1 MRQVIDFT
9 IARMRPAT
17 VMLVVACLLLTGC
30 PSASEQGSSEEA
42 QSTDLDELDQYS
54 RQSSE
59 EPPLPEVARDVQL
72 IDRTSTATIDFTYQN
87 GREAGHN
94 AILESLGGGTAV
106 LDYDLDGQLDV
117 FFTGGGKYE
126 GKKILGLPAALYRNT
141 EELSFQQVTVAADL
155 AGDPLYT
162 HGCHAGDFDN
172 DGFPDLLVTGYG
184 KLLLFHNQGDGTFLE
199 MAQQAKLDNTLWS
212 SSAGWGDFNSD
223 GLLDLYVCNYVNWSF
238 ENHPHCAGSEL
249 NTTEICPPK
258 QFEPLPDV
266 IYYNNG
272 DGTFRNATKEAGL
285 RKDGKGL
292 GVLLADLNL
301 DGHLDIYVANDTT
314 DNFLYL
320 NDGKGV
326 FKEVGLLHSVALD
339 NTGVANGSMG
349 VDVGDYNGDGLPD
362 IWVANYEQESFA
374 LYENVGKGT
383 FLHVSDKVG
392 VTSLG
397 GLFVGFGTAFLDVDF
412 DGDEDLMVINGH
424 VINFPPSGRVRQL
437 PLLLINENKRRF
449 VRKQFAEGQYF
460 AQRHRG
466 RGLALGDMNDD
477 GSLDVLVSNSFEPVA
492 FLVNETKNKNQWVR
506 VRLIG
511 RQGNRDSVGT
521 RMVLHTSAGDQ
532 LRMVKGGG
540 SYLSHSDMRVTW
552 GVADGVQV
560 TGLTIYWAGGESQ
573 TIDELTM
580 NQTITLLE
588 PTTVTAEP

>member
-1 MRQVIDFT
+1 MIRLIHFMKPGILNTAILLGIGCSMVAGCQSQ
-9 IARMRPAT
+9 AT
-17 VMLVVACLLLTGC
+17 KNPLE
-30 PSASEQGSSEEA
+30 S
-42 QSTDLDELDQYS
+42 QSTSDEQSGKYQADGSGGDVS
-54 RQSSE
+54 R
-59 EPPLPEVARDVQL
+59 PEVGKDVQL
-72 IDRTSTATIDFTYQN
+72 RDVTTAAAIDFTYHN

-117 FFTGGGKYE
+117 FFTGGGKYKD
-126 GKKILGLPAALYRNT
+126 KKILGLPSALYRHADGLT
-141 EELSFQQVTVAADL
+141 FSPVTQEADL
-155 AGDPLYT
+155 GGDQLFT

-199 MAQQAKLDNTLWS
+199 IAQQAKLDNSLWS
-212 SSAGWGDFNSD
+212 TSAGWGDFNAD

-238 ENHPHCAGSEL
+238 ANHPHCAGTDVG
-249 NTTEICPPK
+249 TTEICPPK
-258 QFEPLPDV
+258 QFDPLPDA

-272 DGTFRNATKEAGL
+272 DGTFRNAAKEAGL
-285 RKDGKGL
+285 RIDGKGL
-292 GVLLADLNL
+292 GVMLADVNL

-339 NTGVANGSMG
+339 NSGAPNGSMG
-349 VDVGDYNGDGLPD
+349 VDVGDYNGDGMPD
-362 IWVANYEQESFA
+362 LWVANYEQESFA

-383 FLHVSDKVG
+383 FLHVSDKAG
-392 VTSLG
+392 VTALG

-412 DGDEDLMVINGH
+412 DGDEDLIVINGH

-437 PLLLINENKRRF
+437 PLLLINEKQRRF
-449 VRKQFAEGQYF
+449 VRKQFAEDQYF

-466 RGLALGDMNDD
+466 RGLALADMNND
-477 GSLDVLVSNSFEPVA
+477 GSQDLLVSNSFEPVA
-492 FLVNETKNKNQWVR
+492 FLVNETKNANRWLR

-511 RQGNRDSVGT
+511 RQGNRDAVGA
-521 RMVLHTSAGDQ
+521 RLLLHTSVGDQ

-540 SYLSHSDMRVTW
+540 SYLSHSDLRVTW
-552 GVADGVQV
+552 GVASGVDV
-560 TGLTIYWAGGESQ
+560 TGLTIYWPNGEVQKITDLTMSQ
-573 TIDELTM
+573 TM
-580 NQTITLLE
+580 TLLE
-588 PTTVTAEP
+588 PLKIVTSP

>member
-1 MRQVIDFT
+1 MIRLRQFMKPGIFNT
-9 IARMRPAT
+9 AI
-17 VMLVVACLLLTGC
+17 LLIVGWSLGTGC
-30 PSASEQGSSEEA
+30 QSRSAKKSPENQLNSEGQLPEQRADESSE
-42 QSTDLDELDQYS
+42 DVS
-54 RQSSE
+54 R
-59 EPPLPEVARDVQL
+59 PEVGKDVHLRDV
-72 IDRTSTATIDFTYQN
+72 TTVAAIDFTYHN

-117 FFTGGGKYE
+117 FFTGGGKYRD
-126 GKKILGLPAALYRNT
+126 KKILGLPSALFRHGDG
-141 EELSFQQVTVAADL
+141 LSFSPVTQEADL
-155 AGDPLYT
+155 GSDQLFT

-199 MAQQAKLDNTLWS
+199 IARQAKLDNSLWS
-212 SSAGWGDFNSD
+212 TSAGWGDFNAD

-238 ENHPHCAGSEL
+238 ENHPHCDGVDVG
-249 NTTEICPPK
+249 TTEICPPK
-258 QFEPLPDV
+258 QFDPLPDA

-272 DGTFRNATKEAGL
+272 DGTFRNASKEAGL
-285 RKDGKGL
+285 RLDGKGL
-292 GVLLADLNL
+292 GVMLADVNL

-314 DNFLYL
+314 ENFLYL

-339 NTGVANGSMG
+339 NSGSPNGSMG
-349 VDVGDYNGDGLPD
+349 VDVGDYNGDGMPD

-383 FLHVSDKVG
+383 FLHVSDKAG
-392 VTSLG
+392 VTALG

-412 DGDEDLMVINGH
+412 DGDEDLIVINGH

-437 PLLLINENKRRF
+437 PLLLINEKQRRF
-449 VRKQFAEGQYF
+449 VRKQFAEDQYF

-466 RGLALGDMNDD
+466 RGLALADMNND
-477 GSLDVLVSNSFEPVA
+477 GSQDVLVSNSFEPVA
-492 FLVNETKNKNQWVR
+492 FLVNETKNANQWLR

-511 RQGNRDSVGT
+511 RQGNRDAVGA
-521 RMVLHTSAGDQ
+521 RLLLHTSAGDQ

-540 SYLSHSDMRVTW
+540 SYLSHSDLRVTW
-552 GVADGVQV
+552 GVASGVDV
-560 TGLTIYWAGGESQ
+560 TGLTIYWPNGELQEITDLTMSQ
-573 TIDELTM
+573 TM
-580 NQTITLLE
+580 TLLE
-588 PTTVTAEP
+588 PLKTATNP

>member
-1 MRQVIDFT
+1 MMRLTDLHSYVSWRMSILG
-9 IARMRPAT
+9 IALCTLLVGCQPET
-17 VMLVVACLLLTGC
+17 VETPQAKDPLEL
-30 PSASEQGSSEEA
+30 SAPGSSR
-42 QSTDLDELDQYS
+42 TVGD
-54 RQSSE
+54 SE
-59 EPPLPEVARDVQL
+59 EGSEVTVGPDVEL
-72 IDRTSTATIDFTYQN
+72 KDVTSAAAIDFTYHN

-94 AILESLGGGTAV
+94 SILESLGGGAAV
-106 LDYDLDGQLDV
+106 LDYDLDGHLDV
-117 FFTGGGKYE
+117 FFTGGGKYDE
-126 GKKILGLPAALYRNT
+126 KKILGLPSALYRNHG
-141 EELSFQQVTVAADL
+141 ELAFAPVTGPADL
-155 AGDPLYT
+155 GSELLYS

-199 MAQQAKLDNTLWS
+199 MAKAAKLDNTLWS
-212 SSAGWGDFNSD
+212 SSAGWGDFNAD

-238 ENHPHCAGSEL
+238 DNHPHCAGQDVG
-249 NTTEICPPK
+249 TTEICPPK
-258 QFEPLPDV
+258 QFDPLPDV

-272 DGTFRNATKEAGL
+272 DGTFRDATQEAGL

-292 GVLLADLNL
+292 GVLLTDLNL

-320 NDGKGV
+320 NNGKGA
-326 FKEVGLLHSVALD
+326 FQEVGLLHSVALD

-383 FLHVSDKVG
+383 FLHVSDKAG

-412 DGDEDLMVINGH
+412 DGDEDLIVINGH

-437 PLLLINENKRRF
+437 PLLLINEDKRRF
-449 VRKQFAEGQYF
+449 VRKQFAEDQYF

-466 RGLALGDMNDD
+466 RGLALGDMNND
-477 GSLDVLVSNSFEPVA
+477 GSQDVLVSNSFEPVA
-492 FLVNETKNKNQWVR
+492 FLVNETSNENRWIR

-511 RQGNRDSVGT
+511 RAGNRDAVGA
-521 RMVLHTSAGDQ
+521 RLLLHTTAGDQ

-552 GVADGVQV
+552 GVAAGVEV
-560 TGLTIYWAGGESQ
+560 TGLTIHWPNGQLQEVE
-573 TIDELTM
+573 ELAFNETV
-580 NQTITLLE
+580 TVLE
-588 PTTVTAEP
+588 PLKAVASP

>member
-1 MRQVIDFT
+1 MIRLSHFMKPGILNT
-9 IARMRPAT
+9 AIL
-17 VMLVVACLLLTGC
+17 LVVGC
-30 PSASEQGSSEEA
+30 SMVAGCQSQTAKNPLGS
-42 QSTDLDELDQYS
+42 QSTSDEQSGENQAEESGEDLS
-54 RQSSE
+54 R
-59 EPPLPEVARDVQL
+59 PEVGKDVQL
-72 IDRTSTATIDFTYQN
+72 RDVTTLAAIDFTYHN

-117 FFTGGGKYE
+117 FFTGGGKYKN
-126 GKKILGLPAALYRNT
+126 KKILGLPSALYRHADGLT
-141 EELSFQQVTVAADL
+141 FRPVTQEADL
-155 AGDPLYT
+155 GSDQLFT

-199 MAQQAKLDNTLWS
+199 IAQQAKLDNLLWS
-212 SSAGWGDFNSD
+212 TSAGWGDFNAD

-238 ENHPHCAGSEL
+238 ANHPHCAGADVG
-249 NTTEICPPK
+249 TTEICPPK
-258 QFEPLPDV
+258 QFDPLPDA

-272 DGTFRNATKEAGL
+272 DGTFRNAAKEAGL
-285 RKDGKGL
+285 RIDGKGL
-292 GVLLADLNL
+292 GVMLADFNL

-339 NTGVANGSMG
+339 NSGAPNGSMG
-349 VDVGDYNGDGLPD
+349 VDVGDYNGDGMPD

-383 FLHVSDKVG
+383 FLHVSDKAG
-392 VTSLG
+392 VTALG

-412 DGDEDLMVINGH
+412 DGDEDLIVINGH

-437 PLLLINENKRRF
+437 PLLLINEKQRRF
-449 VRKQFAEGQYF
+449 VRKQFAEDQYF

-466 RGLALGDMNDD
+466 RGLALADMNND
-477 GSLDVLVSNSFEPVA
+477 GRQDVLVSNSFEPVA
-492 FLVNETKNKNQWVR
+492 FLVNETKNANRWLR

-511 RQGNRDSVGT
+511 RQGNRDAVGA
-521 RMVLHTSAGDQ
+521 RLLLHTSAGDQ

-540 SYLSHSDMRVTW
+540 SYLSHSDLRVTW
-552 GVADGVQV
+552 GVASGVDV
-560 TGLTIYWAGGESQ
+560 TGLTIYWPNGELQTITDLTMSQ
-573 TIDELTM
+573 TM
-580 NQTITLLE
+580 TLLE
-588 PTTVTAEP
+588 PLKTVTSP